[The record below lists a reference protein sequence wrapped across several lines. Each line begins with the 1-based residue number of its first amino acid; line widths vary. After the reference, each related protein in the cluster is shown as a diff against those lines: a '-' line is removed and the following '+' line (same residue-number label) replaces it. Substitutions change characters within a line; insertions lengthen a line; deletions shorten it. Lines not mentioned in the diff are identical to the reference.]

1 MKSFN
6 KVILV
11 GRLVADPEERMTPSG
26 SRVVRFRIAVDRR
39 RRQAGNDNG
48 DTDFF
53 NIFSFNENIVNFVST
68 YLTKG
73 RLILVEGE
81 LRSNRWTDR
90 MGQKRTT
97 YEIYAYNVV
106 PLDRKPEGPAAGYI
120 SGDFASG
127 DIDVEENLEDI
138 PIDIDEEIKTS
149 RYEEEIDLDGKEEI
163 DLNEE
168 YPDEDITD
176 EDEPPF

>member
-26 SRVVRFRIAVDRR
+26 ARIVRFRIAVDRR
-39 RRQAGNDNG
+39 RRQTSNGNG

-53 NIFSFNENIVNFVST
+53 NVFSFRENIVNFVST

-90 MGQKRTT
+90 TGQRRTT
-97 YEIYAYNVV
+97 YDIYAYNVV
-106 PLDRKPEGPAAGYI
+106 PLDRKPEETTTGEYVADESTP
-120 SGDFASG
+120 S
-127 DIDVEENLEDI
+127 DIDMEESLEDM
-138 PIDIDEEIKTS
+138 PLETEEQETDY
-149 RYEEEIDLDGKEEI
+149 YEEEIDLDDKEEI

-168 YPDEDITD
+168 YPDEDISK

>member
-26 SRVVRFRIAVDRR
+26 SRVVRFRMAVDRR
-39 RRQAGNDNG
+39 RKQATSDNG
-48 DTDFF
+48 DADFF
-53 NIFSFNENIVNFVST
+53 SIFSFNENIVNFVST

-90 MGQKRTT
+90 TGQRRTT

-106 PLDRKPEGPAAGYI
+106 PLDRKPESSTTDYI
-120 SGDFASG
+120 SGEFVSG
-127 DIDVEENLEDI
+127 DIDVDENLEDA
-138 PIDIDEEIKTS
+138 PLDVDEKRTD
-149 RYEEEIDLDGKEEI
+149 RYEEEIDLNKKEEI

-168 YPDEDITD
+168 YPDEDITG